1 MRGAG
6 VFGDSRVPS
15 NLKLGRLQ
23 AGKAEAEKKA
33 EALVEE
39 LERARRGAANAS
51 EEADAARAAAHAKAA
66 AEQVRLVSCC
76 EMDGSSFDEIA
87 SCGSLCCAHCPRQAQ
102 SFPRKDVF

>member
-6 VFGDSRVPS
+6 VLGDSRVTS
-15 NLKLGRLQ
+15 NPLKLGRLQ

-39 LERARRGAANAS
+39 LERARRGAAIAS
-51 EEADAARAAAHAKAA
+51 EEADAARAAALAKAA

-87 SCGSLCCAHCPRQAQ
+87 VVWQLVLCSLAA
-102 SFPRKDVF
+102 SNS